1 MQVRH
6 SLPLSSLI
14 WIKGIGQNVLSVR
27 TARRPNRGGMCND
40 LHLRSRHL
48 PYMAL
53 LPLTVLLGGCDWV
66 VLNPSGD
73 VAQQQADL
81 VVISTWLM
89 LIIIVPVMALTVFFA
104 WKYRAANDAPDYDPE
119 WSHSTQLELVIWSA
133 PLLII
138 IALGAVTWVGTHLLD
153 PYRTIGRIDQA
164 RDVPANAKPLEV
176 QVVAL
181 NWKWLFIYP
190 EQQIATVNELV
201 VPVDRPLRFRISS
214 SAVMNSF
221 YAPALAGQ
229 IYAMP
234 GMETKLHA
242 VLNKAGRYE
251 GFSAN
256 YSGAGFSHMRFAMR
270 GVDEAGFAQWAQRV
284 RKGAGNLD
292 RAAYLNL
299 EKPSEKEPVRRF
311 ATVAPDLFD
320 AVVNLC
326 VRPGKMCMSQM
337 MALDAR
343 GGMGNAGRWN
353 LAALS
358 YDKFGREE
366 VNTVMPGGLT
376 EADQVFIKAYCADNR
391 PMTAPGI
398 EVKAPVSTATL
409 RGAGLVWPGSKSA
422 VTPDDTKLAIAT
434 LNSAS

>member
-1 MQVRH
+1 MR
-6 SLPLSSLI
+6 SKSPS
-14 WIKGIGQNVLSVR
+14 
-27 TARRPNRGGMCND
+27 
-40 LHLRSRHL
+40 RSRL
-48 PYMAL
+48 PPLAGLSL
-53 LPLTVLLGGCDWV
+53 LPLLGGCNWV
-66 VLNPSGD
+66 VLDPAGD
-73 VAQQQADL
+73 VARQQADL
-81 VVISTWLM
+81 VVVSTWLM
-89 LIIIVPVMALTVFFA
+89 LLIIVPVMALTVFFA
-104 WKYRAANDAPDYDPE
+104 WKYRAAGDAPDYDPE

-153 PYRTIGRIDQA
+153 PYRTIGRIDHTRA
-164 RDVPANAKPLEV
+164 IPKHVKPLEV

-190 EQQIATVNELV
+190 EQRIATVNELV
-201 VPVDRPLRFRISS
+201 LPTDRPLRFRISS
-214 SAVMNSF
+214 SSVMNSF

-242 VLNKAGRYE
+242 VLNKPGIFE

-256 YSGAGFSHMRFAMR
+256 YSGAGFSNMRFGLH
-270 GVDEAGFAQWAQRV
+270 GVDEAGFERWAADV
-284 RKGAGNLD
+284 RKGTDNLD
-292 RAAYLNL
+292 RTAYLSL

-311 ATVAPDLFD
+311 AKVMPDLFD

-366 VNTVMPGGLT
+366 VSTVIPGDNSGLLT
-376 EADQVFIKAYCADNR
+376 ASDQLFIKAFCADNR
-391 PMTAPGI
+391 PTMARAMDVLAP
-398 EVKAPVSTATL
+398 ASMSTL
-409 RGAGLVWPGSKSA
+409 RGAGISRPGMAHSQTRLA
-422 VTPDDTKLAIAT
+422 LGGAPTPSNTNLMSRIT
-434 LNSAS
+434 Q

>member
-1 MQVRH
+1 MRH
-6 SLPLSSLI
+6 VSPLRSRLPILASLPL
-14 WIKGIGQNVLSVR
+14 
-27 TARRPNRGGMCND
+27 
-40 LHLRSRHL
+40 L
-48 PYMAL
+48 P
-53 LPLTVLLGGCDWV
+53 LLGGCNWV
-66 VLNPSGD
+66 VLDPAGD
-73 VAQQQADL
+73 VARQQADL

-89 LIIIVPVMALTVFFA
+89 LLIIVPVMALTVFFA
-104 WKYRAANDAPDYDPE
+104 WKYRASSEAPDYDPE

-153 PYRTIGRIDQA
+153 PYRTIGRIDHA
-164 RDVPANAKPLEV
+164 RDVPAQAKPLEV

-190 EQQIATVNELV
+190 EQKIATVNELV
-201 VPVDRPLRFRISS
+201 LPVDRPLRFRISS

-242 VLNKAGRYE
+242 VLNKPGSYE

-256 YSGAGFSHMRFAMR
+256 YSGAGFSNMRFSMR
-270 GVDEAGFAQWAQRV
+270 GQDEAGFERWAEGV
-284 RKGAGNLD
+284 RKGKGDLD
-292 RAAYLNL
+292 RTAYLQL
-299 EKPSEKEPVRRF
+299 EKPSEKEPVRHF

-343 GGMGNAGRWN
+343 GGMGQAGRWN

-358 YDKFGREE
+358 YDKFGHEA
-366 VNTVMPGGLT
+366 VNAVLPGQSAGLLT
-376 EADQVFIKAYCADNR
+376 EADQLFIKAFCADNR
-391 PMTAPGI
+391 PTTALGK
-398 EVKAPVSTATL
+398 VTGAPLSTATL
-409 RGAGLVWPGSKSA
+409 RGAGLIWPGAKPATERAPASPETA
-422 VTPDDTKLAIAT
+422 KLAAAAGPA
-434 LNSAS
+434 AS